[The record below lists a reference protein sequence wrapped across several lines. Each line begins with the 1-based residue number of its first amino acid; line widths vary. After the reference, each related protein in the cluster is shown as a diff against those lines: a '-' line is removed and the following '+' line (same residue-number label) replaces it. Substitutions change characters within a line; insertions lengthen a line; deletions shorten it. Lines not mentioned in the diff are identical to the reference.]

1 MQNENNYLMY
11 WVIRFSESLK
21 TTPIV
26 RSNEILFSL
35 QYVVNSL
42 ILSTNFEIGAPICFR
57 DENRSS
63 WSSIKILFS
72 YGNFFEIESIF
83 DIPCGLS
90 IFGIIWIWDGIIS
103 KNSVRIE
110 SSSTFEIAKYWIF
123 LKLLIIGT
131 SSEIE

>member
-1 MQNENNYLMY
+1 MKNENNYLMY

-21 TTPIV
+21 ITPIV

-72 YGNFFEIESIF
+72 YGNFFEIESMF
-83 DIPCGLS
+83 DTLQKELEEKM
-90 IFGIIWIWDGIIS
+90 D
-103 KNSVRIE
+103 KRIKTALE
-110 SSSTFEIAKYWIF
+110 NPLGAM
-123 LKLLIIGT
+123 
-131 SSEIE
+131 